1 MRHRRLSCFEVVVV
15 VLQLAV
21 RDDLTTGGWVEAS
34 SILPVVEATGELAD
48 PANQVVGTSVA
59 K

>member
-1 MRHRRLSCFEVVVV
+1 MV

-21 RDDLTTGGWVEAS
+21 RDDLTTGGRVEAS